1 MLRRM
6 WIIIQKEIVDNM
18 RDRRSVGNALFAV
31 LLNPL
36 LYVVLFGFLNRTFSE
51 QAERALALPV
61 VGATNAPNLIQFLDQ
76 NNIDIVD
83 APEDAEAAVRRG
95 DLDVVLVIPDDF
107 GEQFRD
113 GRPAQVQLLIDDSS
127 QSSSVPSS
135 RVQSLINQYSSQI
148 GNLRLLARGISPAI
162 SVAVPVERVNVAAR
176 ETDSGAGVVLNLLP
190 VVMMTAAFYGGFYLA
205 VDTTAGE
212 RERKSLEPL
221 LLNPVPRREFLIG
234 KFLAVFAFTLM
245 ATFLATAF
253 FLVLLGVPQVQA
265 FTNIR
270 LSVGWDVI
278 LTAVALVIP
287 VVFMAVALH
296 MLVGSFARSVKE
308 ASTYASFIAI
318 AGFMPSLFL
327 SVLPIRPQPWMKLIP
342 TVGQLYFINDVARGL
357 PLDWIQVLLASG
369 ITLGI
374 GIVALAVAM
383 RLYDQERILLGDAGL
398 VNK

>member
-148 GNLRLLARGISPAI
+148 GNLRLLARGKDR
-162 SVAVPVERVNVAAR
+162 VEV
-176 ETDSGAGVVLNLLP
+176 DLAGGP
-190 VVMMTAAFYGGFYLA
+190 HPGDQRACPGTRA
-205 VDTTAGE
+205 
-212 RERKSLEPL
+212 
-221 LLNPVPRREFLIG
+221 
-234 KFLAVFAFTLM
+234 AVF
-245 ATFLATAF
+245 
-253 FLVLLGVPQVQA
+253 G
-265 FTNIR
+265 ICGGCGD
-270 LSVGWDVI
+270 GWCR
-278 LTAVALVIP
+278 
-287 VVFMAVALH
+287 VV
-296 MLVGSFARSVKE
+296 
-308 ASTYASFIAI
+308 
-318 AGFMPSLFL
+318 
-327 SVLPIRPQPWMKLIP
+327 
-342 TVGQLYFINDVARGL
+342 
-357 PLDWIQVLLASG
+357 
-369 ITLGI
+369 
-374 GIVALAVAM
+374 
-383 RLYDQERILLGDAGL
+383 
-398 VNK
+398 